1 MNPNLIVMKKWK
13 IPFFSERKVSRENF
27 KLSFT
32 KTYILTLI
40 IIWILWIYYVWA
52 LNINATKWYVIRNL
66 EIERR
71 NLVME
76 LNLLNMRIAEVQSLS
91 NIFSDDTISS
101 MQQFD
106 NPKFLV
112 VKDMNV
118 ALLNNNKY

>member
-1 MNPNLIVMKKWK
+1 
-13 IPFFSERKVSRENF
+13 
-27 KLSFT
+27 
-32 KTYILTLI
+32 
-40 IIWILWIYYVWA
+40 
-52 LNINATKWYVIRNL
+52 
-66 EIERR
+66 
-71 NLVME
+71 ME